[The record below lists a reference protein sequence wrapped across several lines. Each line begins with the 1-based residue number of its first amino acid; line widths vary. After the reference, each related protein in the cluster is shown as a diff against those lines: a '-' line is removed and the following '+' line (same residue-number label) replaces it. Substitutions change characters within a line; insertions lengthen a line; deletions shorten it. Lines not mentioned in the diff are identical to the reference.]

1 MAAVAILM
9 WVVVAFRVGRSR
21 VRHESVSGRGSLTEG
36 AAWLGATVTVLWL
49 SPHLSSWFGVAN
61 LRALFLRYTIGI
73 AWLRVRGFF
82 ETMLPNPGSE
92 QRGMVRSRTCW
103 LGTGAMMADAT
114 ILWWF
119 FLPHDRE
126 LVMLNE
132 VAGWPTTALI
142 VGQYAW
148 LLAISA
154 DAMRIGVEAMRSR
167 SLDLGTRTSAS
178 FVFLTGAVGA
188 VGAVEMT
195 AARLVATG
203 STAVPSTDVL
213 CPIAGVTFVG
223 AMVSAPVVERL
234 EQHVIARREIRR
246 LRPEYSAVVAAYPEV
261 ILPLSRSQRWLDA
274 PVVAE
279 RMRIEILD
287 ARSQVSRAG

>member
-1 MAAVAILM
+1 
-9 WVVVAFRVGRSR
+9 
-21 VRHESVSGRGSLTEG
+21 
-36 AAWLGATVTVLWL
+36 VTVLWL

-188 VGAVEMT
+188 VGAGEMT
-195 AARLVATG
+195 AARLVA
-203 STAVPSTDVL
+203 